1 MDLGFDRRAALDG
14 IKTIWPL
21 MVPGIPVGLVVG
33 LVIAE
38 RGVPAF
44 LGYSTSWIIFAGS
57 SQLAAVELIGDS
69 ASALVI
75 ILTVFFI
82 NARHI
87 IYSAALRERFSV
99 YPLWIR
105 VLAPYL
111 LTDQQFAVSETAP
124 ELVDPTPRYR
134 LWHFLGAGVFMW
146 SVWQLAVIAGLLV
159 GDVVRDEWQLIFSVP
174 ILFLGLMIL
183 SIKNRAGVASA
194 FVGGT
199 LALLGRDLPSGS
211 GLLIAII
218 AGMAVG
224 AFIDQRT
231 DNHASE
237 VAS

>member
-1 MDLGFDRRAALDG
+1 MNLGFDRRAALDG

-21 MVPGIPVGLVVG
+21 MIPGIPVGLVVG
-33 LVIAE
+33 LVVAE
-38 RGVPAF
+38 RGVPEF
-44 LGYSTSWIIFAGS
+44 LGWSTSWIIFAGS
-57 SQLAAVELIGDS
+57 AQLATVELLGEGAGPS
-69 ASALVI
+69 VI

-87 IYSAALRERFSV
+87 IYSAAMRDRFSV

-105 VLAPYL
+105 VLASYVL
-111 LTDQQFAVSETAP
+111 IDQQFAAAETAP
-124 ELVDPTPRYR
+124 ELVDPTPQYR
-134 LWHFLGAGVFMW
+134 LWHFLGAGAFLW
-146 SVWQLAVIAGLLV
+146 TVWQIAVGVGVLI
-159 GDVVRDEWQLIFSVP
+159 GDVVREEWQLIFSVP

-183 SIKNRAGVASA
+183 SIKNRAGAASA

-224 AFIDQRT
+224 AIIDQRT
-231 DNHASE
+231 NNHGSE
-237 VAS
+237 ATS